1 MPSFGLRTSHINTM
15 EDPKNIKDPKKEN
28 ESPELN
34 DEVLKAIQGGMTWK
48 QFVGNQDN
56 LGLEEEATAHHQGVW
71 EGP

>member
-1 MPSFGLRTSHINTM
+1 MTEEQAKKL
-15 EDPKNIKDPKKEN
+15 KNVKKEN

-34 DEVLKAIQGGMTWK
+34 DEELKAIQGGMTWK

-56 LGLEEEATAHHQGVW
+56 LGLDEEATAHHQGVW